1 MNEMDKRK
9 EILLFISWAA
19 SLMATMGS
27 LFYSEIMKFIPC
39 ELCWY
44 QRILMYPLV
53 VIYGY
58 AVYKKD
64 IRYAFP
70 GVILSGIGI
79 LVSSYHYLIQKVP
92 GLQEAGDG
100 CGIIPCTTTYVNY
113 FGFASIP
120 FQALIAFLVIFV
132 IHIYLIVQQRSV

>member
-1 MNEMDKRK
+1 MDKKK
-9 EILLFISWAA
+9 ETLLFIVWAG
-19 SLMATMGS
+19 SLIATLGS

-64 IRYAFP
+64 IRFAFP
-70 GVILSGIGI
+70 GLILSGIGI
-79 LVSSYHYLIQKVP
+79 FVSSYHYLIQKVP
-92 GLQEAGDG
+92 ALQESGDG
-100 CGIIPCTTTYVNY
+100 CGIIPCTTTNVNY
-113 FGFASIP
+113 LGFASIP

-132 IHIYLIVQQRSV
+132 IHISLIVQQRRV

>member
-1 MNEMDKRK
+1 MDKRK

>member
-1 MNEMDKRK
+1 MDKRK

-70 GVILSGIGI
+70 GLILSGIGI

>member
-1 MNEMDKRK
+1 MDKRK

-70 GVILSGIGI
+70 GLILSGIGI

-120 FQALIAFLVIFV
+120 FQALIAFLVIFA

>member
-1 MNEMDKRK
+1 MDKRK

-120 FQALIAFLVIFV
+120 FQALIAFLVIFA